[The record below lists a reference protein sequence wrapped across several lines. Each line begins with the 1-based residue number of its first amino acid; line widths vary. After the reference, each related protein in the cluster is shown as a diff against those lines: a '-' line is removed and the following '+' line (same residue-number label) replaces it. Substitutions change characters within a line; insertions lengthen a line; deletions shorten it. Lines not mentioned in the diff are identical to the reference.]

1 MSKIIIEIVDSN
13 VVLNIESSNLLILEY
28 QLKDI
33 DLDTF
38 INDTISDLIHQAPNH

>member
-28 QLKDI
+28 QLKRYRLRYI
-33 DLDTF
+33 YK
-38 INDTISDLIHQAPNH
+38 